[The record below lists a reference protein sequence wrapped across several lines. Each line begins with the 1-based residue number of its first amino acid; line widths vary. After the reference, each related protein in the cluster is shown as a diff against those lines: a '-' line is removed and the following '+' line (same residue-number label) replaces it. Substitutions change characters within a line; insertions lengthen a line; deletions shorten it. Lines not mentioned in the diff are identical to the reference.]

1 MQMNNIFL
9 ALGKHSK
16 NDSSTQKLSPLR
28 TSKQT
33 IWSLEYNTI
42 QYNTIQY
49 RYKYNTTKK
58 KINNI
63 LLSVYTSV
71 TFGFSRLILYG

>member
-16 NDSSTQKLSPLR
+16 NDSSTETQPVTNKQ
-28 TSKQT
+28 TSKQTNKQT

-49 RYKYNTTKK
+49 NTD
-58 KINNI
+58 INTI
-63 LLSVYTSV
+63 QLK
-71 TFGFSRLILYG
+71 RR